1 MNCEC
6 GGKTSVTATVKPLSG
21 GVLRY
26 RKCSKC
32 SKSFTTME
40 AVFNNRT
47 RPDDVVLAPKPK
59 AKTIYTK
66 VEAQQV
72 KQHRV
77 DTRRLNEDARERRE
91 RKVSSYYIEDDGYDS
106 FDHGFPPHKR

>member
-1 MNCEC
+1 MNCVC

-26 RKCSKC
+26 RKCAKC
-32 SKSFTTME
+32 TNNFTTME
-40 AVFNNRT
+40 AVYNNRM

-59 AKTIYTK
+59 AKMIYTNT
-66 VEAQQV
+66 EAKQV
-72 KQHRV
+72 NQHRV
-77 DTRRLNEDARERRE
+77 DTRRVNEDRRE
-91 RKVSSYYIEDDGYDS
+91 KKVSNYYIEDDGYDS